1 MLVAQKAATSLS
13 FDHFFKIRRAVILRT
28 SARQA
33 WFDRYHKL
41 ASVRAIHASPLQS
54 RDDGIALLRETTAF
68 WTIFIISQLLLIS
81 DGKQQQTFC

>member
-1 MLVAQKAATSLS
+1 MLVAQKAATFKIFST
-13 FDHFFKIRRAVILRT
+13 FKIRCAVILRT

-33 WFDRYHKL
+33 WFDGYHKL
-41 ASVRAIHASPLQS
+41 ASVTAIHASPLQS
-54 RDDGIALLRETTAF
+54 RDDGIALLRETTSF